1 MLSLSVFPTSM
12 MDQGHCGSIN
22 EMTSLRGGVSL
33 HCVEQWVAGQATYF
47 TSLGS
52 DAVGAYRYTHKKGYL
67 LAENLGGLKWKHL
80 LF

>member
-1 MLSLSVFPTSM
+1 MLDFLWRALCV
-12 MDQGHCGSIN
+12 IN
-22 EMTSLRGGVSL
+22 KL
-33 HCVEQWVAGQATYF
+33 CVEQWVAGQATYF

-80 LF
+80 LLWNFKAEYVRFRVCFIGW

>member
-1 MLSLSVFPTSM
+1 M
-12 MDQGHCGSIN
+12 IN
-22 EMTSLRGGVSL
+22 KL
-33 HCVEQWVAGQATYF
+33 CVEQWVAGQATYF

-67 LAENLGGLKWKHL
+67 LAEILGGLKWEHL

>member
-1 MLSLSVFPTSM
+1 MLDVLGRALCV
-12 MDQGHCGSIN
+12 IN
-22 EMTSLRGGVSL
+22 KL
-33 HCVEQWVAGQATYF
+33 CVEQWVAGQATYF